1 MWLPKLL
8 DNNIDDESVLLL
20 GDAELKELIPKI
32 GPRLKFKKLLDEL
45 KLEAA
50 QDVTLTNEDALWCNI
65 TKTGSETYTDKSSDD
80 VTCAAD
86 EPSHTPVAGQ
96 GDQNTGCLDG
106 RAVIIEGEAS
116 GGLLKEGSRRN
127 HNISQRIYSSLL
139 FTLCCWKRQ
148 YCKKKIQVENLYE
161 SYITRR
167 RKLRQSGELAGTS
180 RRASSCSS
188 GSTSVTSNFNF
199 DSGDNSDNNE
209 PDDYVENLTFL
220 KNNVEPWGKVEEIW
234 SATSSCRLKNL
245 YRKNNSGIHLKYP
258 ALRQPQGYILL
269 MNDFNQLYPE
279 KENSLFSA
287 IEIHKRTI
295 INYAKR
301 KAEHTRDRNL
311 KTTIQSLIAL
321 IDDLLI
327 PTRFDDRSTHKW
339 SELIARNSTLTV
351 HTASYSIWSAPFALL
366 VIERPQ
372 SLSTMFAWLLLTYII
387 NISPARKKKGKEI
400 IKFSRSE
407 MSCAFINQVASEA
420 HVTSSILER
429 KELLGKQQ
437 RSMQPY
443 VIYVGD
449 NCTQIRAS
457 YVVINDTVYSFSKLI
472 TAVDCAF
479 KIFHSTGACYP
490 EECEDVWLLI
500 QLGFFNIHTKY
511 DRNTQVVKD

>member
-1 MWLPKLL
+1 MKYEDLL
-8 DNNIDDESVLLL
+8 RTLDLEEFKEAFHDNNIDDESVLLL

-116 GGLLKEGSRRN
+116 GGLLKEGSRRKLSLILIN
-127 HNISQRIYSSLL
+127 ETIKNQPDYKISSEQFQKLASGIVTTFPKESTVVYYSPYVAGKDN
-139 FTLCCWKRQ
+139 TA
-148 YCKKKIQVENLYE
+148 KKNSSGKLYE

-199 DSGDNSDNNE
+199 DSGDNSDNN
-209 PDDYVENLTFL
+209 
-220 KNNVEPWGKVEEIW
+220 VEEIW

-321 IDDLLI
+321 IDEND
-327 PTRFDDRSTHKW
+327 P
-339 SELIARNSTLTV
+339 E
-351 HTASYSIWSAPFALL
+351 SINNVCL
-366 VIERPQ
+366 
-372 SLSTMFAWLLLTYII
+372 LLLTYII

-511 DRNTQVVKD
+511 DRNTQVVNSLMTDLGLICDKI